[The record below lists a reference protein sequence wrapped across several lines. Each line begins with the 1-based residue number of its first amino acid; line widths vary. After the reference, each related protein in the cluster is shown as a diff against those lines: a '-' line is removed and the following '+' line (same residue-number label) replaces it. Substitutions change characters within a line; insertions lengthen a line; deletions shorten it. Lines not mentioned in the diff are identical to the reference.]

1 MPNRVRKWGAGY
13 GVTPLPRIMQQG
25 SPVWRINLAFEAATA
40 LSMATSVAELRAE
53 LRRLWVQLYPDT
65 QVFLYMRDA
74 QGPLVRRYGVDDPSD
89 VVPDA
94 LTNVPPDVAKVMSS
108 GTLLC
113 EGSAGASASDG
124 REETERSVLLVPMR
138 AGGTTIGVL
147 RLHSAIPQRFGNDDC
162 RILNGVVH
170 HLAAAIVHLRE
181 RRRLEQSVLDTVSAL
196 SAMVEGKDD
205 YTEGHCQRI
214 AEMSVAVAMR
224 MGFAE
229 AELRDVTYAGL
240 LHDIGKVA
248 VPDAILRKPGPL
260 TDEEMA
266 IMRTHTTVGRRILEG
281 LPPLRSVARIV
292 EQHHERFDGS
302 GYPHGLRGEEILL
315 PARIISVVDAY
326 DAMTTTRPYRRALSR
341 EEAVD
346 QLTGGRGTQFDP
358 DVVQVF
364 LRYVLV
370 IRRS

>member
-1 MPNRVRKWGAGY
+1 
-13 GVTPLPRIMQQG
+13 VTPIPRITQHD
-25 SPVWRINLAFEAATA
+25 SPAWRISLAFEAATA
-40 LSMATSVAELRAE
+40 LSMTTSVAELRAE
-53 LRRLWVQLYPDT
+53 LRRLWAQLYPDAL
-65 QVFLYMRDA
+65 VLLYVRDA
-74 QGPLVRRYGVDDPSD
+74 QGPQVRCYGVE
-89 VVPDA
+89 DA
-94 LTNVPPDVAKVMSS
+94 LDAVPEALTAMPPDVAGVMSS

-113 EGSAGASASDG
+113 EGSTNAPALDG
-124 REETERSVLLVPMR
+124 RAEPPRSVLLVPMR
-138 AGGTTIGVL
+138 AGGATIGVL
-147 RLHSAIPQRFGNDDC
+147 RLQSEIARRFSDDDC

-170 HLAAAIVHLRE
+170 HVAAAIVHLRE

-214 AEMSVAVAMR
+214 AEMSVAVALR
-224 MGFAE
+224 MGFVE
-229 AELRDVTYAGL
+229 PDLGDVTYAGL

-260 TDEEMA
+260 TDEEMT

-292 EQHHERFDGS
+292 EQHHERYGGG
-302 GYPHGLRGEEILL
+302 GYPHGLKGEQILL

-341 EEAVD
+341 EEAID

-358 DVVQVF
+358 EVVQVF
-364 LRYVLV
+364 LRYVLA